1 MHERLKQL
9 RKTLDLTQRAFAER
23 IGTKQNTVATYE
35 MGRNNPSDPVI
46 YSICREFNVNEDW
59 LRYGTGSMFNE
70 NSTFSLDEYADANGL
85 SDKEREIVRRF
96 MELPKDVR
104 SAIYHIFEPESGSG
118 TIYDDV
124 PDTADE
130 LEAQCPPVDGTDED
144 VG

>member
-1 MHERLKQL
+1 MNTRLKML
-9 RKTLDLTQRAFAER
+9 RKSLDMTQQEFADR
-23 IGTKQNTVATYE
+23 IKVKRNTVATYE
-35 MGRNNPSDPVI
+35 LGRSTPSDSAV
-46 YSICREFNVNEDW
+46 SLICKEFNVNEDW

-144 VG
+144 VC